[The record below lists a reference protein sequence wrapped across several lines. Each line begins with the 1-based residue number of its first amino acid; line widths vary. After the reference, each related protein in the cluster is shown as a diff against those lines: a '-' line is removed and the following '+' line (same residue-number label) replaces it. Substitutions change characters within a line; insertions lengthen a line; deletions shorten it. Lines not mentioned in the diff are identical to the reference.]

1 MRKIVDYYLLRNS
14 SLTALEDKVNAMISK
29 GKYEP
34 FMGLVF
40 DGDSYIQTMVK
51 YYELEEDEELPVYDF
66 L

>member
-14 SLTALEDKVNAMISK
+14 SLTALEDKVNAMLSK

-40 DGDSYIQTMVK
+40 DGDSYIQAMVK
-51 YYELEEDEELPVYDF
+51 YEEDR
-66 L
+66 